1 MLLTVSEAGKP
12 EIRMSVYSARVMA
25 PYLGWG
31 QLLSNWVLI
40 WIEGKWRRKRRKEGE
55 IKEKGW
61 REGEGKWE
69 GGGKGISLFSYKVI
83 KSIKSNYPAKATPPN
98 TITLGVRVTTQTFW
112 RLKYSIPKFAQT
124 LFWMSLWRH
133 PPDEHLLSTGIQ
145 WSKWLC
151 IRYVEGLL

>member
-12 EIRMSVYSARVMA
+12 EIRTSVYSARVMA

-69 GGGKGISLFSYKVI
+69 GGVKGISLFSYKVI
-83 KSIKSNYPAKATPPN
+83 KSIKSNYPAKATPSN

-112 RLKYSIPKFAQT
+112 RLKYSIPNLPKHYSECPCEGILLMNIYCQQPFSEVNDFA
-124 LFWMSLWRH
+124 
-133 PPDEHLLSTGIQ
+133 
-145 WSKWLC
+145 
-151 IRYVEGLL
+151 